1 MVLCFC
7 MRVSSGSNSG
17 CSSDFFGRPFFF
29 GVFFFARSVDSL
41 SLLLALMFFVLQNGL
56 YQMQGFGIKEVMGE
70 NHGITKLTT
79 KRDFSALE

>member
-1 MVLCFC
+1 MEKVCLEFWTST
-7 MRVSSGSNSG
+7 VIESL
-17 CSSDFFGRPFFF
+17 
-29 GVFFFARSVDSL
+29 SVDSL

-56 YQMQGFGIKEVMGE
+56 YQMQGFGIKEVMRE